1 MIHALSRC
9 IVHFEH
15 GQTSLT
21 CLHRDLH
28 TNLPKELMAF
38 PDFPFPESERSF
50 VHHSEVRTYL
60 EQYAAHFSLEKVLV
74 GVLYSEF

>member
-1 MIHALSRC
+1 
-9 IVHFEH
+9 
-15 GQTSLT
+15 
-21 CLHRDLH
+21 
-28 TNLPKELMAF
+28 MAF

-50 VHHSEVRTYL
+50 VHHGEVRTYL